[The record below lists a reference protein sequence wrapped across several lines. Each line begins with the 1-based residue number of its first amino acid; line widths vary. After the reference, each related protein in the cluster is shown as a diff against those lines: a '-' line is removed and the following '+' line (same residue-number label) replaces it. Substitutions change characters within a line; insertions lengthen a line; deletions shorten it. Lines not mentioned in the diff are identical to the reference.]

1 MGEEMERVYNFIKS
15 PVLPVISSQPSPSP
29 SAFSEEEKGSFD
41 EYMRTTELLLR
52 HSGSASAKSSSGI
65 AQSLGLKE
73 FLPFLQ
79 LKAQSPPPQGLPSSN
94 DGQSHTQSNDSCTL
108 GECRSRCIEQLK
120 TATRRYARKQ
130 RRWIINRLVPCQ
142 SECFRLYRLNASSI
156 SGWEQTVLAPALQI
170 CGPLCAAGE
179 NCDILPSNT
188 FNHLVE
194 ALPAVP

>member
-1 MGEEMERVYNFIKS
+1 M
-15 PVLPVISSQPSPSP
+15 
-29 SAFSEEEKGSFD
+29 
-41 EYMRTTELLLR
+41 
-52 HSGSASAKSSSGI
+52 
-65 AQSLGLKE
+65 
-73 FLPFLQ
+73 Q

-156 SGWEQTVLAPALQI
+156 SDWEQTVLAPALQI

-194 ALPAVP
+194 ALPAVPGLGAASEKKVIALSTLALIMSENGNTLSLFPLFLPCVRYTSTVILLCLRRMV